1 MGEDKCWSRISDAI
15 DSSPSQPTV
24 LKISDAW
31 EAQKP
36 NAGFLM
42 KRALLITPNTEPSA
56 QA

>member
-1 MGEDKCWSRISDAI
+1 MGEDKCWSRISDGI